1 MQLPRSRLLRRRW
14 GPRPRLPPVM
24 AAHSSASLRCCPLPH
39 SSTTAAIAL
48 LLCSCFSLTAATTIK
63 GCSKPDN
70 PTATCGCRWT
80 KDETDKTTFTGL
92 LSPASPAGE
101 IILTTA
107 EVTATGL
114 DRKII
119 KAASQSVEGCEL
131 FCCQAKQITNTFSG
145 GTKTGPCGVWQYLK
159 GDGCWVGLDL
169 AVDPLKSRA
178 TPDQSWVGASGNL
191 GPPPNWGWPLIITL
205 ICVTTVYIA
214 AGLGYSVKVKQLP
227 LNIEALPQ
235 IEHWRNLSGLF
246 LDGCAFTFHHT
257 KQLIGKAA
265 GADTSSEVGAA
276 TTAEPLLSSAGND
289 NTPPIIAAKG
299 VNVARVS
306 EPTPFVIGSPPAAA
320 PEVTLLLPLLAGV
333 LVLSIV
339 VAPRLTIVAQP
350 ERSAP
355 RKYYC
360 FLYWNYICVAARMYT
375 MVLKALFS
383 FCRCLQPQQ
392 QRRRGP
398 ALARAAAAAAV
409 MMTTWWS
416 RWPRLQQFCSW
427 LRTSRKLNTHERCAT
442 RERERQ
448 KGWEEVPSSRCE
460 CCAYRGK
467 EPEWQVYI

>member
-1 MQLPRSRLLRRRW
+1 MYSEIENRPPLLL
-14 GPRPRLPPVM
+14 GAPPVM
-24 AAHSSASLRCCPLPH
+24 AAHSSASFRCPLPH

-48 LLCSCFSLTAATTIK
+48 LLCSCFSLTAAKTIK

-80 KDETDKTTFTGL
+80 KDETDKTSFTGL

-101 IILTTA
+101 ISLTPA

-114 DRKII
+114 DPKII

-159 GDGCWVGLDL
+159 ADGCWVGLDL

-191 GPPPNWGWPLIITL
+191 GPPLNWGWPLIITL

-246 LDGCAFTFHHT
+246 LDGCAFSFHHT

-265 GADTSSEVGAA
+265 GADSSEVGAA
-276 TTAEPLLSSAGND
+276 TTAEPLLSAGND

-306 EPTPFVIGSPPAAA
+306 EPTPFVIGSLPAAA
-320 PEVTLLLPLLAGV
+320 PEVTLLLPLLAAGTSIYRSSPATHYILLYLRNPKGV
-333 LVLSIV
+333 HPGNITVFYTG
-339 VAPRLTIVAQP
+339 TIYV
-350 ERSAP
+350 
-355 RKYYC
+355 
-360 FLYWNYICVAARMYT
+360 W
-375 MVLKALFS
+375 
-383 FCRCLQPQQ
+383 
-392 QRRRGP
+392 RR
-398 ALARAAAAAAV
+398 ACTL
-409 MMTTWWS
+409 W
-416 RWPRLQQFCSW
+416 F
-427 LRTSRKLNTHERCAT
+427 
-442 RERERQ
+442 
-448 KGWEEVPSSRCE
+448 
-460 CCAYRGK
+460 
-467 EPEWQVYI
+467 